1 MISLFK
7 DEGLSITFDTNLIET
22 DVLDFSF
29 NLNTEKYF
37 FSKKPN
43 NTLIYIHSKS
53 NHPRSIIKQLPSMTN
68 KRISSI
74 SCKGT
79 KFNKAKIM
87 YETALKNSGSQATIK
102 FEKPSQNKRRNRNK
116 KVIWFNPPFSLSI
129 KTDIGKEF
137 FKLIRKHFPRNHSFR
152 KIFNLNTIRI
162 SFSLMKTMKNLIK
175 QHDARVLKNEE
186 HSEKISCN

>member
-7 DEGLSITFDTNLIET
+7 DKGLSITFDTNLIET
-22 DVLDFSF
+22 DVLDVSF

-43 NTLIYIHSKS
+43 NTLLYIHSKS

-74 SCKGT
+74 SCEGT

-87 YETALKNSGSQATIK
+87 YETALKNSGSQAAIK
-102 FEKPSQNKRRNRNK
+102 FEKPSQNTRRNPNK

-129 KTDIGKEF
+129 KTDIGKEL

-162 SFSLMKTMKNLIK
+162 RFSLMKTMKNLIK

-186 HSEKISCN
+186 H